1 MKVFSRDKFIQHD
14 IKGNY
19 ERNSYIKEWVDT
31 CHGLSYE
38 EIEKLGYEVLDEDM
52 VDVEDLLIE
61 NQQLKDKLKGVQEER
76 DYLFNK
82 QSIENKYLTEENKQL
97 KIDYELYKDNCV
109 YRNYEVEIRDNT
121 IKQLKEVIEEV
132 REYIKNKGS
141 YVDSYDGQTIFYL
154 GEENQIELLQILDK
168 VKGE

>member
-97 KIDYELYKDNCV
+97 KEIIEEIEKFITENKKKVYHNSFIDDDCDIEICLN
-109 YRNYEVEIRDNT
+109 ETEIRKLESII
-121 IKQLKEVIEEV
+121 IKAKEGD
-132 REYIKNKGS
+132 YNG
-141 YVDSYDGQTIFYL
+141 
-154 GEENQIELLQILDK
+154 
-168 VKGE
+168 